1 MRILKNLEIVPIII
15 LIVVCGAHAQ
25 NQTGKD
31 HATENLKINGLVSRV
46 SSKNLSDTLQIES
59 GLIAGTKDSKSRVIS
74 FKGIPFAA
82 PPVGD
87 LRWKAPQTAKSW
99 NGVKECKTFSASAM
113 QATPMPFSMWTAEFI
128 APSEP
133 LSEDCLYLN
142 VWTAAKSLS
151 EKRPVIVFIHGGAFT
166 SGSGSVPVYDGTAM
180 AQKGVVFVTINY
192 RVGIFGFFS
201 HPQLS
206 KESASKTSG
215 NYGLLDQI
223 EALKWVQKNIAAFGG
238 DPNRVTIAGQSAG
251 AFSVNYLVASPLAKG
266 LFHRAIA
273 ESGGAVLP
281 TNPLTGKQNLK
292 DAEQRGIEFAHS
304 VNAAS
309 LADLRAKPAQE
320 LMAVRTMTSP
330 IVDGYVIPEPMSLIF
345 SRGKQ
350 NDVPV
355 LMGWNA
361 NEGNFGGQ
369 LLNAANF
376 KQQATEKYGD
386 KATEFLK
393 LFPSGTDAEAEQ
405 SQLALSG
412 LQTFGIQAYAWM
424 NLQNKTGK
432 SSVFMYHFER
442 AVPYREDQKPFG
454 AFHTGEVPYAYN
466 NLHMSNRP
474 WEQTDIL
481 LAETMSSYW
490 ANFAAHGDPN
500 GSNLPEWTPCSPK
513 SLKAMILAEKVE
525 IKELPNRNGLDFLEQ
540 FYLSKLNKD

>member
-1 MRILKNLEIVPIII
+1 MKNRSIYVPVFTLLTCFFGI
-15 LIVVCGAHAQ
+15 G
-25 NQTGKD
+25 
-31 HATENLKINGLVSRV
+31 INFQASAK
-46 SSKNLSDTLQIES
+46 SLSDTLRIEN
-59 GLIAGTKDSKSRVIS
+59 GLISGTKDLKSEVVS
-74 FKGIPFAA
+74 FKGIPFAT

-87 LRWKAPQTAKSW
+87 LRWKAPQSAKNW
-99 NGVKECKTFSASAM
+99 TGVKECKLFSASAM
-113 QATPMPFSMWTAEFI
+113 QAKPMPFSMWTAEFI
-128 APSEP
+128 APAEP

-142 VWTAAKSLS
+142 VWTAAKSSS
-151 EKRPVIVFIHGGAFT
+151 EKRPVIVYIYGGAFT

-201 HPQLS
+201 HPELS

-238 DPNRVTIAGQSAG
+238 DPGRVAIAGQSAG

-266 LFHRAIA
+266 LFQRAIA

-281 TNPLTGKQNLK
+281 TNPFAGTQNLK
-292 DAEQRGIEFAHS
+292 DSEQHGIEFARS
-304 VNAAS
+304 MKVNS
-309 LADLRAKPAQE
+309 LSELRAKTAQE
-320 LMAVRTMTSP
+320 LMAVRTNTSP
-330 IVDGYVIPEPMSLIF
+330 IVDGYVIPEPVYKIF
-345 SRGKQ
+345 STGKQ

-369 LLNAANF
+369 LLNAEKF
-376 KQQATEKYGD
+376 KQQARENFGEKAG
-386 KATEFLK
+386 EFLK
-393 LFPSGTDAEAEQ
+393 LFPSKTDAEAEQ
-405 SQLALSG
+405 SQLTLSG
-412 LQTFGIQAYAWM
+412 LQTFGVQAYAWM

-432 SSVFMYHFER
+432 SSVFIYHFER
-442 AVPYREDQKPFG
+442 AVPYNKDQKPFG

-474 WEQTDIL
+474 WEKTDIQ

-490 ANFAAHGDPN
+490 ANFAANGNPN
-500 GSNLPEWTPCSPK
+500 GPNLPAWNACTPK
-513 SLKAMILAEKVE
+513 SLKAMILDEKVE
-525 IKELPNRNGLDFLEQ
+525 IKELPQRDGLSFLEQ
-540 FYLSKLNKD
+540 FYISRLKKD

>member
-1 MRILKNLEIVPIII
+1 MKNSNICILVFTL
-15 LIVVCGAHAQ
+15 LTCF
-25 NQTGKD
+25 
-31 HATENLKINGLVSRV
+31 LYFGLNSQA
-46 SSKNLSDTLQIES
+46 SAKNLSDTLRIEN
-59 GLIAGTKDSKSRVIS
+59 GLISGIKDSKSDVVS
-74 FKGIPFAA
+74 FKGILFAA

-87 LRWKAPQTAKSW
+87 LRWKTPQSVKSW

-113 QATPMPFSMWTAEFI
+113 QATPTPFSMWTSEFI
-128 APSEP
+128 APAEP

-142 VWTAAKSLS
+142 VWTTAKSAS

-201 HPQLS
+201 HPELS
-206 KESASKTSG
+206 KESASKASG

-238 DPNRVTIAGQSAG
+238 DPSRVAIAGQSAG

-266 LFHRAIA
+266 LFQRAIA
-273 ESGGAVLP
+273 ESGGAILP
-281 TNPLTGKQNLK
+281 TNPFAGMQNLK

-304 VNAAS
+304 LKVNS
-309 LADLRAKPAQE
+309 ITELRAKTLAE
-320 LMAVRTMTSP
+320 LMAERTMTSP
-330 IVDGYVIPEPMSLIF
+330 IVDGYVIPKPLYQIF
-345 SRGKQ
+345 SEGKQ

-369 LLNAANF
+369 LLNAEKFKKQARENF
-376 KQQATEKYGD
+376 GEK
-386 KATEFLK
+386 AVEFLK
-393 LFPSGTDAEAEQ
+393 LFPAGTDAEAAQ
-405 SQLALSG
+405 SQLILNG

-442 AVPYREDQKPFG
+442 AVPYTKDQKPFG

-474 WEQTDIL
+474 WEKTDIQ
-481 LAETMSSYW
+481 LAETISSYW
-490 ANFAAHGDPN
+490 ANFAANGNPN
-500 GSNLPEWTPCSPK
+500 GSNLPEWNACTPK
-513 SLKAMILAEKVE
+513 NLKAMILAEKCE
-525 IKELPNRNGLDFLEQ
+525 IKELPQRNGLNFLEQ
-540 FYLSKLNKD
+540 FYISKLKKD